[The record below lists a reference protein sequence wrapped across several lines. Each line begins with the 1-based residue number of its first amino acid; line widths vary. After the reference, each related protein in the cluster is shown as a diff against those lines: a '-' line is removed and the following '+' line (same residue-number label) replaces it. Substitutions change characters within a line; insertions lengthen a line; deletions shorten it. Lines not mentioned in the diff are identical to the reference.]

1 MNSWIWARDKV
12 SKRTLF
18 DFRNAFDVGVILLL
32 INTVV
37 LISMTRGYIFN
48 FILLF
53 YIYPIISYC
62 FLINKTVKFNEL
74 VECGRLII
82 CQIEKQYTCYKAMYR
97 SKRRTMYCSW
107 FDAEKNKTLLFRADN
122 MIYYLNGKNRSGENI
137 DEILHVYVMFD
148 SNNPK
153 KYYVFHDELI
163 MESSTFL
170 EGASSSS
177 LLKLLF
183 GADIILLII
192 VCGVIWIGRK
202 NIIFSI
208 F

>member
-1 MNSWIWARDKV
+1 MNSWIWARDNV

-18 DFRNAFDVGVILLL
+18 DFRNAFDAGVILLL

-37 LISMTRGYIFN
+37 LISMTGRYIFN

-122 MIYYLNGKNRSGENI
+122 MLYYLNGKNRSGGNL

-148 SNNPK
+148 PNNPK
-153 KYYVFHDELI
+153 KYYVFHDELM
-163 MESSTFL
+163 MESSTCL

-177 LLKLLF
+177 LSKLLF

-192 VCGVIWIGRK
+192 VCGVIWIGKK
-202 NIIFSI
+202 NIIFL
-208 F
+208 